1 MSNMLRVMFPFFVV
15 ALMVACSAETG
26 AAPTPTAAVSVN
38 ATASAEGDPGDD
50 GILLIWHRSGGIAGF
65 CDVLTASTSGELQA
79 GTCNAEPRVLRLTDA
94 ERLQLQTWAAQFG
107 QVVLAI
113 GDPAGADALFTSLEM
128 NGLGVG
134 QPTEAEQQQM
144 LDWAQALYGRAA
156 TP

>member
-38 ATASAEGDPGDD
+38 ATAPADDD
-50 GILLIWHRSGGIAGF
+50 GIRLIWHRSGGIAGF

-79 GTCNAEPRVLRLTDA
+79 GTCNADPRVLRLTDA
-94 ERLQLQTWAAQFG
+94 ERLQLQTWAAQYG

-113 GDPAGADALFTSLEM
+113 GDPAVADALFTSLEM
-128 NGLGVG
+128 NGLGAG

-144 LDWAQALYGRAA
+144 LDWAQALFGRAA